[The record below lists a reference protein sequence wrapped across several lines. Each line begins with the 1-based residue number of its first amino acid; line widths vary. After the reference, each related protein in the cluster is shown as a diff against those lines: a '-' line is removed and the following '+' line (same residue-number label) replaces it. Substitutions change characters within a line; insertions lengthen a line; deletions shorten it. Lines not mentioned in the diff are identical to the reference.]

1 MPHAVIS
8 PTFRLSFPSLF
19 EATADMNGRV
29 NFRMEMLFAVAD
41 IKANPTMFAEMK
53 ALYNGTVDPKW
64 LTNKEAYR
72 TFEKAFIKG
81 DDKKQPERQ
90 GHLILR
96 ASANQKFPPR
106 MLRANRTPA
115 TDADIYA
122 GCYCRALLTAYKY
135 EAKNEKGIV
144 INRGVAFNIKTVQ
157 KVRDGDSFGRGHISA
172 ATEDEMLASAPLVE
186 EDEYAELLG

>member
-1 MPHAVIS
+1 MPNAVIT
-8 PTFRLSFPSLF
+8 PEFRLSFPVLF

-29 NFRMEMLFAVAD
+29 NFRMEMLFAIAD

-53 ALYNGTVDPKW
+53 TLYNGTVDPKW
-64 LTNKEAYR
+64 LTNKDAYR

-81 DDKKQPERQ
+81 GEKKQPERQ

-106 MLRANRTPA
+106 MLLANRMPA
-115 TDADIYA
+115 TESDIYA
-122 GCYCRALLTAYKY
+122 GCYCRALLTTYRY
-135 EAKNEKGIV
+135 EAKNPKGDV

-157 KVRDGDSFGRGHISA
+157 KIRDGDSFGRGHISQ
-172 ATEDEMLASAPLVE
+172 ATEDEMLASSPLVE
-186 EDEYAELLG
+186 DDEFAGLL